1 MKKPIALTIPKPC
14 HEDWTKMTP
23 TQQGKHCAVCN
34 KEVIDFTA
42 HTTTQLRDRIV
53 SGDSICGRFR
63 KDQLGTPL
71 SLSHHKGRSFAQYAA
86 SLLVPIATLSAGDA
100 ASQTTEEVFITGDI
114 APVELPINAYDSLGI
129 GSLSRKH
136 KTPQKLVTI
145 KGTVTDMVGPLPG
158 VNITVHGTSRAY
170 QTDFEG
176 NYSLKVYPGETI
188 KYSFLG
194 YEPRTILVGSQVEI
208 NVNFKDEDQNILLGE
223 VLILDYKQIKKEERR
238 EKRRLKKEKGH

>member
-1 MKKPIALTIPKPC
+1 MKKPIAITIPKPC
-14 HEDWTKMTP
+14 HEDWTAMTP
-23 TQQGKHCAVCN
+23 TEQGKHCAVCS
-34 KEVIDFTA
+34 KEVVDFTSQ
-42 HTTTQLRDRIV
+42 TTTQLRDRIV

-63 KDQLGTPL
+63 KDQLDTPIYATRD
-71 SLSHHKGRSFAQYAA
+71 KGRSFTQAA
-86 SLLVPIATLSAGDA
+86 AALLVPMAMLSVAETSG
-100 ASQTTEEVFITGDI
+100 QTTTETIIMGDI

-136 KTPQKLVTI
+136 KTPKKLITI
-145 KGTVTDMVGPLPG
+145 TGKVTDMTGPLPG
-158 VNITVHGTSRAY
+158 VNITVHGNSRAY

-194 YEPRTILVGSQVEI
+194 YEPRTILIDSQLEI
-208 NVNFKDEDQNILLGE
+208 NVNFKDEDQNMLLGE
-223 VLILDYKQIKKEERR
+223 VILLDYKQIKKEERR